1 MSANQHLPKGKPMDQ
16 GELSRLSREQF
27 IRLGAVVGLSMAG
40 GSIMAACGSSVEAE
54 SDGKSTKAQENSATA
69 SAQTTGGRPKV
80 GRGETIAKESEVA
93 TNSAFPFTNSETG
106 EPAVLVHLPDGSF
119 VAYSAVCTHQGCTV
133 AYKKRFQKLA
143 CPCHGGVFDP
153 ANGASVV
160 SGPPQ
165 IPLQDIQVVTRDG
178 EVLRA

>member
-1 MSANQHLPKGKPMDQ
+1 MSADQRLPKGKLMDQ
-16 GELSRLSREQF
+16 GALSKLSRERF
-27 IRLGAVVGLSMAG
+27 IRLGVAVGLSVAG
-40 GSIMAACGSSVEAE
+40 GTIVAACGSNVEAE
-54 SDGKSTKAQENSATA
+54 SDETSTKAQENSATA
-69 SAQTTGGRPKV
+69 SVETTGGGPKV
-80 GRGETIAKESEVA
+80 GRGETIAKESDVA
-93 TNSAFPFTNSETG
+93 TNSAFAFTNSETG

-119 VAYSAVCTHQGCTV
+119 VAYLAVCTHQRCTV

-160 SGPPQ
+160 SGPPPT
-165 IPLQDIQVVTRDG
+165 PLQKIKVETRDG

>member
-1 MSANQHLPKGKPMDQ
+1 MGTDQHLPKGKPMDQ
-16 GELSRLSREQF
+16 GDLSREQF
-27 IRLGAVVGLSMAG
+27 IRLGAAVGLSAVGM
-40 GSIMAACGSSVEAE
+40 SVMAACGSSVEAE
-54 SDGKSTKAQENSATA
+54 SDEKSSKAQGNSATA
-69 SAQTTGGRPKV
+69 PAETTGGGPKV
-80 GRGETIAKESEVA
+80 GRGEMIAKESEVA
-93 TNSAFPFTNSETG
+93 PNRALPFTNSETG

-160 SGPPQ
+160 SGPPPT
-165 IPLQDIQVVTRDG
+165 PLEKIKVETRDG